1 MAALKAVE
9 KFLVEACV
17 GLQFD
22 ALEKFLSFNREI
34 PQFLFGEEV
43 LTIYQACEALVSLLT
58 RHTSTLSHRSSHIP
72 LPADDEM
79 ALSLIPELT
88 LVVGILQGLC
98 LLSRRCKEFVGE
110 GWVME
115 VRTTSFPF

>member
-1 MAALKAVE
+1 MASLKAVE

-34 PQFLFGEEV
+34 PQFLIGEV
-43 LTIYQACEALVSLLT
+43 LTIYQAYEALVSLLA
-58 RHTSTLSHRSSHIP
+58 RHTSTISHRSSHIP
-72 LPADDEM
+72 LPAGDEM
-79 ALSLIPELT
+79 ALSLVSELT

-98 LLSRRCKEFVGE
+98 LLSRRCKELVGE

-115 VRTTSFPF
+115 VRTISFPF

>member
-34 PQFLFGEEV
+34 PQFLIGEV
-43 LTIYQACEALVSLLT
+43 LTIYQPTRLLLVFWLDTHPPS
-58 RHTSTLSHRSSHIP
+58 RIV
-72 LPADDEM
+72 LPIF
-79 ALSLIPELT
+79 LFRPVTKWL
-88 LVVGILQGLC
+88 
-98 LLSRRCKEFVGE
+98 
-110 GWVME
+110 
-115 VRTTSFPF
+115 

>member
-22 ALEKFLSFNREI
+22 TLEKFLSFNREI
-34 PQFLFGEEV
+34 LQFLLGEV
-43 LTIYQACEALVSLLT
+43 LTIYQAYEALVSLLT

-79 ALSLIPELT
+79 TLSLIPELT

-110 GWVME
+110 GCIME